1 MRHSSELTVFTSR
14 RPDIP
19 SLILAAQAAYDA
31 ACRLEHTGPSTCHPL
46 ADDEPGTVAEVGG
59 YGPGVR
65 VGHYR
70 DCEYVASGATA
81 RVYRHNDRALKVIVE
96 TRNLEPHSPS
106 REAKI
111 LALLKKPCIPLLETF
126 RDHEQRLVLV
136 FPYMPLTL
144 AGLLDRRALPR
155 PDVRSFFQDIFTAL
169 NALHN
174 QGIIHRD
181 IKPSA
186 VLLASPT
193 GPAYLSDFGS
203 AWHPALSV
211 AVEPIDKKVLDIGT
225 GPYRAPEVLFGYKS
239 YGPPVDMWAA
249 GAMLAEC
256 CRHPPR
262 PLFESRAVHEDGNQ
276 LGLILSIFK
285 TLGSPTRETWPEAA
299 SFRTPPFDMYQPF
312 EKRPWHVILPEMEPD
327 WCELIASLVKYDSS
341 RATAAEVGALPIPV
355 TVTAGPRHIAHKAP
369 SLCNISCRYN
379 VTFWDQYT
387 QPTDLASLR
396 PIHRS
401 MPANAIAGSCS
412 LAARGLCDQSVPV
425 YHALQAIS
433 AAYLVVRLPHVMREP
448 ARTAPRGSSM
458 SVVRRITRRRAR

>member
-1 MRHSSELTVFTSR
+1 MADSHDWRSSLTASDRYENIQNIQAALTAARLTHSAFAIEDDAHRSCATR
-14 RPDIP
+14 
-19 SLILAAQAAYDA
+19 AAYDA

-285 TLGSPTRETWPEAA
+285 TLGSPT
-299 SFRTPPFDMYQPF
+299 Q
-312 EKRPWHVILPEMEPD
+312 MEPD

-341 RATAAEVGALPIPV
+341 RATAAE
-355 TVTAGPRHIAHKAP
+355 
-369 SLCNISCRYN
+369 SLQHLMQI
-379 VTFWDQYT
+379 
-387 QPTDLASLR
+387 
-396 PIHRS
+396 
-401 MPANAIAGSCS
+401 
-412 LAARGLCDQSVPV
+412 
-425 YHALQAIS
+425 
-433 AAYLVVRLPHVMREP
+433 
-448 ARTAPRGSSM
+448 
-458 SVVRRITRRRAR
+458 